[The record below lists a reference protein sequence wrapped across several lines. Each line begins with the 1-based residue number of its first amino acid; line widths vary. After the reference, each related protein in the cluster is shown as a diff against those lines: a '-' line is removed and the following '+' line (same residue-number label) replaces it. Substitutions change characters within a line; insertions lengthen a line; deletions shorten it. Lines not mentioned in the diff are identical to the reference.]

1 MSRVR
6 LLYHYKMTIIYF
18 ISFIFA
24 PLFALGNAQDDTKLS
39 IPKLHAL
46 CLRDAYWQAN
56 ELIEA
61 GAIDINAVD
70 PLTKDTALHILVERA
85 QFNKETVKDEAKAIT
100 ATMLIE
106 KLVKKYN
113 ANLELQSDSGW
124 TALNKAL
131 YLASDLV
138 DYPTQVIDLLL
149 SDCKAVN
156 IPTRNLTPLHFAAS
170 SRLPNGRSAE
180 LTKKLMKYCEASIS
194 QLAVDSKGWT
204 PLKAAMAANNMETV
218 AILKKAQPFQIW
230 TLLVSLLVSM
240 LLGGAGYLLYKK
252 LQNSKPSIQVN
263 PQNSIE

>member
-1 MSRVR
+1 
-6 LLYHYKMTIIYF
+6 MTIIYF

-85 QFNKETVKDEAKAIT
+85 QFNKETVNDEAKDAEKPKAIT